1 MAGGGGDPLT
11 DGPRVTALVS
21 GGKDSIYAA
30 YLAESQAWPV
40 DELLVLRPSDP
51 ESMMFHTPNLH
62 LVSLQAEAW
71 GKPCR
76 YVEFDGRGEAAE
88 TKALTD
94 ALATGGDRIVAGAI
108 ASSYQ
113 WGRLNRIA
121 HGLGRKV
128 YTPLWGKEAG
138 RVVREEIAA
147 GLDIRLVH
155 LAAEPLG
162 ADLAGQRLDL
172 ELLAEL
178 ERRSAERRPIHVGG
192 EGGEYETL
200 VVDAP
205 FFARRIEIDDSE
217 VKRDGRATT
226 FIVRAAHLAE
236 KVGRSRAAS

>member
-1 MAGGGGDPLT
+1 VTEP
-11 DGPRVTALVS
+11 PHVTALVS

-30 YLAESQAWPV
+30 YLADSQARPV

-62 LVSLQAEAW
+62 LVALQAEAW

-76 YVEFDGRGEAAE
+76 YVDFDGTGEAAE

-94 ALATGGDRIVAGAI
+94 ALADGGGWIVAGAI

-113 WGRLNRIA
+113 CGRLLRVA
-121 HGLGRKV
+121 HGLGRRV

-162 ADLAGQRLDL
+162 ADLAGKRLDL
-172 ELLAEL
+172 ALLADL
-178 ERRSAERRPIHVGG
+178 ERRSAERRSMHVGG

-200 VVDAP
+200 VLDAP
-205 FFARRIEIDDSE
+205 FFARRIVVDESE
-217 VKRDGRATT
+217 VKRDGSVTS
-226 FIVRAAHLAE
+226 FMVRAAHLEE
-236 KVGRSRAAS
+236 KVTPSRNAS